1 MVDFIL
7 NILYAL
13 VVAGVVGGLL
23 GLLLSLTIDKEGDKK
38 KSFPLEKRSIIPLHY
53 KDGSYPQ
60 VHCKGGKGKAQY
72 VFSYQGLDDCSA
84 LYRLFKGNKLC
95 KYACLEMGSCVR
107 ICPTGAIHRE
117 AGGTMV
123 VDPHI
128 CTACGLC
135 MSVCPTK
142 VLRTIPRSAD
152 YYVACNSE
160 DDGPNTLS
168 KCTVG
173 CTGCRICE
181 RRSVEGGFQI
191 ERHLARINYSKQGE
205 RHHAAE
211 DCPTKCIVKHE
222 YNA

>member
-1 MVDFIL
+1 MLDFIL
-7 NILYAL
+7 NTLYAL
-13 VVAGVVGGLL
+13 VALGVVGGIL
-23 GLLLSLTIDKEGDKK
+23 GLLLALTEEADRERKVSTSLEN
-38 KSFPLEKRSIIPLHY
+38 SSHLPLNY

-60 VHCKGGKGKAQY
+60 VHCKGGEGKAHY
-72 VFSYQGLDDCSA
+72 VFTYRGLDDCTA
-84 LYRLFKGNKLC
+84 LYQLFQGNKFC

-107 ICPTGAIHRE
+107 ICPTGAIHKE

-123 VDPHI
+123 VDPET

-135 MSVCPTK
+135 ITVCPTG
-142 VLRTIPRSAD
+142 VLRYIPRNAD
-152 YYVACNSE
+152 YYVACNSV
-160 DDGPNTLS
+160 DDGPDTLA

-181 RRSVEGGFQI
+181 RRSVDGGFTVVH
-191 ERHLARINYSKQGE
+191 HLAKINYSRQGE

-222 YNA
+222 FHS